1 MAYSYEPRHNDPQRH
16 SQDSAQNPPT
26 RAISPYDPEFSRP
39 IFSNPKD
46 RKAAALLGLV
56 LVLIGVGIC
65 SYLVVDIRNSLR
77 AMQTL
82 QNEYELL
89 REARDRAV
97 VLEERLYS
105 LIRDIST
112 LSEHNALA
120 LAIQDE
126 FGIVIEGSEAQNRLN
141 QASNLNRIHGDFSG
155 VDIVKRD
162 SNSPTQS
169 PSNLNEPKQV
179 NSQQP
184 PPHTTPTTPKSHS
197 IKKNP

>member
-1 MAYSYEPRHNDPQRH
+1 MAYSYEPRHNDTTRP
-16 SQDSAQNPPT
+16 SQDSPQNPQNRT
-26 RAISPYDPEFSRP
+26 ISPYDPEFSRP
-39 IFSNPKD
+39 ILSNPKD
-46 RKAAALLGLV
+46 RKAALLLGLV
-56 LVLIGVGIC
+56 LVLIGIGIC

-126 FGIVIEGSEAQNRLN
+126 FVIEGSEAQNRLT

-155 VDIVKRD
+155 VDIVKTETP
-162 SNSPTQS
+162 SPTQS
-169 PSNLNEPKQV
+169 QSNPQQPTQT
-179 NSQQP
+179 NSQQ
-184 PPHTTPTTPKSHS
+184 TPTKQPTTKNNQT
-197 IKKNP
+197 KKNP